1 MIDKYDLI
9 FLGIDIEDSKRDEA
23 IRDIA
28 RLLAIKEDHLKQV
41 IDSKSSVIVKSGLPK
56 QIIQKY
62 QKDISDLGGICNHR
76 YSFNFK
82 DASLEDTYE
91 NSVFSCPACYF
102 QEIFADTVDMP
113 EQCPQCG
120 VIPSKYENIEA
131 VKEEKKRVENLM
143 HMYKVC
149 QRQLQAFLDKPS
161 EEKPYTPPRWLNSQR
176 KLIGA
181 AVLVGAFG
189 A

>member
-62 QKDISDLGGICNHR
+62 QKDR
-76 YSFNFK
+76 
-82 DASLEDTYE
+82 
-91 NSVFSCPACYF
+91 PA
-102 QEIFADTVDMP
+102 
-113 EQCPQCG
+113 
-120 VIPSKYENIEA
+120 
-131 VKEEKKRVENLM
+131 
-143 HMYKVC
+143 
-149 QRQLQAFLDKPS
+149 
-161 EEKPYTPPRWLNSQR
+161 LN
-176 KLIGA
+176 
-181 AVLVGAFG
+181 
-189 A
+189 